1 MRYVYP
7 CILAPEEGGGFFAT
21 FPDVPGAN
29 TCGDDRA
36 DALEMAEDALAVALA
51 GYVHQQWDIPIPSSA
66 KPDQI
71 PVVVPP
77 IVAAKLALYS
87 AMREQGVTRAGLA
100 MRLGL
105 SEAAVAR
112 LLNPD
117 RRSPISRIEKALRI
131 VGRRIAVE
139 DRAAQDSRI
148 GA

>member
-7 CILAPEEGGGFFAT
+7 CVLAPEEGGGFFVT

-29 TCGDDRA
+29 TCGGDRA
-36 DALEMAEDALAVALA
+36 EALEMAEDALAVALA
-51 GYVHQQWDIPIPSSA
+51 GHVHQRWDIPIPSPA
-66 KPDQI
+66 KPGQI

-77 IVAAKLALYS
+77 LVAAKLALYS
-87 AMREQGVTRAGLA
+87 AMREQGMTRSMLTA
-100 MRLGL
+100 RLEL
-105 SEAAVAR
+105 SEAAVTR

-117 RRSPISRIEKALRI
+117 RHSPIGRIEKALRI
-131 VGRRIAVE
+131 VGRRLAVE

>member
-1 MRYVYP
+1 
-7 CILAPEEGGGFFAT
+7 
-21 FPDVPGAN
+21 
-29 TCGDDRA
+29 
-36 DALEMAEDALAVALA
+36 MAEDALAVALA
-51 GYVHQQWDIPIPSSA
+51 GYVHQQWDIPVPSPA
-66 KPDQI
+66 KADQI

-87 AMREQGVTRAGLA
+87 AMREQGVTGAGLA

-117 RRSPISRIEKALRI
+117 RHSPIGRIEQALRM
-131 VGRRIAVE
+131 VGRRLADE